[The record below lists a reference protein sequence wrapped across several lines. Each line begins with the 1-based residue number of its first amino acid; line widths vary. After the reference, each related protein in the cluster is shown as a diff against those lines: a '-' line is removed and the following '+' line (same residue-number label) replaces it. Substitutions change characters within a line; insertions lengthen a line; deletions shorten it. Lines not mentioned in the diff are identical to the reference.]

1 MADYLYNKA
10 ISFYNK
16 GEYEKA
22 LDAICNSS
30 MATSKDGQ
38 NLIRECEKLILE
50 QHVYLIK
57 DYIKQQDYL
66 NASRKKEEYKAKYG
80 PNLKI
85 ENIIIPSP
93 SVVDRK
99 ECSEHQIS
107 NSQAQQS
114 AKRNPPLHRKLFK
127 MKRMRLVIIAIIAL
141 SLISLLGY
149 RSYRSTGELQ
159 KKRLYEDSIRVAD
172 SIAAIEAAEEEYQ
185 RQMAIE
191 KEQETALNISN
202 SERQNP
208 SPLIIL
214 PRQIHCKG
222 NMAGFPITMD
232 ILLDETGNIT
242 GQYKNIRYGTEM
254 EIKGKQEND
263 GILNMTLNNRKETV
277 LMKLSQTSGNTL
289 EGYAEGEN
297 KQLKVHLN
305 ILSNKKSDNDITL
318 KGMINGKYKIVMQ
331 IYTDVKNVS
340 GSYYYVKNG
349 SNNTLELSG
358 SKNSNDYM
366 VLKEYNSAGENTGT
380 FEGKWSMNSYSGTF
394 TNYKGIKMPFK
405 LYRETTATNNS
416 DITFNS
422 YQNSRFNYTVTY
434 PSFLDKRQ
442 ESENGDGCKFYMDD
456 NTYLVV
462 SGAYNALDESIV
474 SRYYKCKSK
483 PVTYSMQKDNWF
495 VISDYTSNGTIFYTK
510 TVLQNG
516 VFFTATFY
524 YPAKDEDKYNPV
536 IKKIFTNFPLISDIS
551 SISNS
556 LSSFFRKN
564 IGKYPSDINLLEFP
578 LLKTR
583 LIALVGNNNY
593 NFIKTYFQVVTPI
606 KLGFNKNPNLYEV
619 SGGEE
624 HNCMSNNITIVY
636 NQQLDNLT
644 VQLIKEGS
652 DPLIFQEKKDDSPF
666 E

>member
-1 MADYLYNKA
+1 MDDLYNKA
-10 ISFYNK
+10 ISFYNE
-16 GEYEKA
+16 GEYEEA
-22 LDAICNSS
+22 LDAIRNSS

-50 QHVYLIK
+50 QYIYLIK
-57 DYIKQQDYL
+57 ECIEQQDYP
-66 NASRKKEEYKAKYG
+66 NALRKKEEYKTKYG
-80 PNLKI
+80 SNPKI

-93 SVVDRK
+93 SVVEQK
-99 ECSEHQIS
+99 ECSEHQAS
-107 NSQAQQS
+107 NNQAQQS
-114 AKRNPPLHRKLFK
+114 VKRKLPLYRK
-127 MKRMRLVIIAIIAL
+127 LLCMKRMGLIIIAIIAL

-191 KEQETALNISN
+191 KEQEEFGLEVSNDVPNPTAGST
-202 SERQNP
+202 
-208 SPLIIL
+208 II
-214 PRQIHCKG
+214 
-222 NMAGFPITMD
+222 GF
-232 ILLDETGNIT
+232 E
-242 GQYKNIRYGTEM
+242 YY
-254 EIKGKQEND
+254 
-263 GILNMTLNNRKETV
+263 
-277 LMKLSQTSGNTL
+277 
-289 EGYAEGEN
+289 
-297 KQLKVHLN
+297 
-305 ILSNKKSDNDITL
+305 
-318 KGMINGKYKIVMQ
+318 GMINEKYPIVMRFGWREPSE
-331 IYTDVKNVS
+331 IG

-349 SNNTLELSG
+349 RNSTLELSG
-358 SKNSNDYM
+358 SMNSNDYM
-366 VLKEYNSAGENTGT
+366 ILKEYNSAGEHTGT
-380 FEGKWSMNSYSGTF
+380 FEGKWSMDSYSGTF
-394 TNYKGIKMPFK
+394 TNYKGVKMPFK

-434 PSFLDKRQ
+434 PSFLTKRQ
-442 ESENGDGCKFYMDD
+442 DSENGDGCKFYMDD

-462 SGAYNALDESIV
+462 SGMYNALDESIT
-474 SRYYKCKSK
+474 SRYNECKSK
-483 PVTYSMQKDNWF
+483 SVTYSIQKDNWF
-495 VISDYTSNGTIFYTK
+495 VISDYTSNGNIFYTK

-524 YPAKDEDKYNPV
+524 YPAKDKDKYNSV
-536 IKKIFTNFPLISDIS
+536 IKRIFTNFPLKSNIS

-556 LSSFFRKN
+556 LSSFFSKN
-564 IGKYPSDINLLEFP
+564 VGKYPSDINLLEFP

-606 KLGFNKNPNLYEV
+606 KLGFNKNPNLYEMT
-619 SGGEE
+619 GFEA
-624 HNCMSNNITIVY
+624 HNAGYNDITIVY